1 MRQSAG
7 FTLIEVVVSLA
18 ILALS
23 LGVIYESFGWA
34 LRSTARLERRETAWL
49 TAQSLLGEL
58 RNDQRMQI
66 GEQAGEL
73 STGLRWTRQITPRE
87 SGVDPASVLQP
98 FDATIEVAWGERSAQ
113 RVRLQSIE
121 LGRMDR

>member
-1 MRQSAG
+1 MRQSVG

-34 LRSTARLERRETAWL
+34 LRSTASLERRETAWL
-49 TAQSLLGEL
+49 AAQSLLAEI
-58 RNDQRMQI
+58 RNDHRMQI
-66 GEQAGEL
+66 EAQSGEL

-98 FDATIEVAWGERSAQ
+98 FDVTIEVAWGERSTQ

-121 LGRMDR
+121 LGRAGR